1 MIYSDV
7 FVVIFINL
15 SFIIVIFERAA
26 LLGNSKSGHLE
37 SVEATIELNLA
48 NTNDSVRGAL

>member
-26 LLGNSKSGHLE
+26 LLGKSGNLE

-48 NTNDSVRGAL
+48 NTYDSMRGAL